1 MTGFV
6 WSLPA
11 LVVIALLAGGRVG
24 VLRAALA
31 GTLVALAVA
40 LASAP
45 QPFTAGQALVA
56 LGRGMWIGW
65 SVLPYVL
72 GGLLFWQLAAR
83 PPAGDQSARA
93 AGPPQASTD
102 GPSAAQAMASA
113 AGPPYARTAAP
124 VVGPSSAQA
133 APGGSRADR
142 RLLFTACFLVGP
154 FAESATGFGVGMI
167 GTLALIRHLPLRPGH
182 LLAFT
187 LLSQTL
193 IPWGAMA
200 SGTLIGASYARTTP
214 TALALDSGL
223 LLAAV
228 MVPWLA
234 LFWRLARQAGLGAG
248 AGECLRETG
257 WIAVALTLLLTA
269 TRLLGAEI
277 ALLAAYGPLI
287 VIHQVITR
295 RPSPRAL
302 ATAARQVLPY
312 AVLIGCLVSARL
324 LPGVRQT
331 LAGIGRL
338 QPFADLPA
346 WSPLLHA
353 GSWLLAVG
361 IATALLR
368 GRGRQLPR
376 ELLTAWRTGRPAI
389 LSMFLF
395 AMMAEVLAGSGIA
408 AAAASEVSATLGRQA
423 VLIVPPL
430 AALFGV
436 LTNSG
441 TAGNSL
447 FMASQVTLAGEARL
461 PVPAVIAL
469 LHVAGSALSMFSPV
483 RMAIACSLAG
493 TPGQEGAAYRVLAP
507 FAAAAFLVLMAA
519 ACAIAWLGYR

>member
-1 MTGFV
+1 MTGFL

-11 LVVIALLAGGRVG
+11 LVVIVLLAGGRVG

-40 LASAP
+40 LTSAP
-45 QPFTAGQALVA
+45 QPFAAGQALIA
-56 LGRGMWIGW
+56 LGRGTWIGW

-72 GGLLFWQLAAR
+72 GGLVFWQLAAR
-83 PPAGDQSARA
+83 RPTG
-93 AGPPQASTD
+93 D
-102 GPSAAQAMASA
+102 GPAQAQASA
-113 AGPPYARTAAP
+113 AARID
-124 VVGPSSAQA
+124 PSHPHTGS
-133 APGGSRADR
+133 GGSLADR
-142 RLLFTACFLVGP
+142 RLLFFGCFLVGP

-167 GTLALIRHLPLRPGH
+167 GTLALIRHLPLRPGQ

-200 SGTLIGASYARTTP
+200 SGTLIGASYARSTP

-234 LFWRLARQAGLGAG
+234 LFWRLARQVGLGAG
-248 AGECLRETG
+248 AGECLREAC
-257 WIAVALTLLLTA
+257 WIAVALALLLTA

-287 VIHQVITR
+287 VAHYIVTR
-295 RPSPRAL
+295 RPSPAAL
-302 ATAARQVLPY
+302 ATAARQALPY
-312 AVLIGCLVSARL
+312 AVLIGCLVSTRL
-324 LPGVRQT
+324 LPDVRRA

-338 QPFADLPA
+338 QPFPDLPG

-353 GSWLLAVG
+353 GSWLLAIG
-361 IATALLR
+361 IATALVH
-368 GRGRQLPR
+368 GRGRQLPH
-376 ELLTAWRTGRPAI
+376 ELQTAWRTGRPAI

-408 AAAASEVSATLGRQA
+408 AAVAGEVTATLGRQA

-447 FMASQVTLAGEARL
+447 FMASQVTLAEAAGL
-461 PVPAVIAL
+461 PVPMVIAL
-469 LHVAGSALSMFSPV
+469 LHVTGSALSMFSPV
-483 RMAIACSLAG
+483 RMTIACSLAG
-493 TPGQEGAAYRVLAP
+493 TPGQEGAAYRVAAP
-507 FAAAAFLVLMAA
+507 FAVAALLVLMAA
-519 ACAIAWLGYR
+519 AAAIAWMAPG

>member
-1 MTGFV
+1 MTGLV

-11 LVVIALLAGGRVG
+11 LVVIALLAGARVG

-40 LASAP
+40 LTSAP
-45 QPFTAGQALVA
+45 QPFAAGQALLA

-83 PPAGDQSARA
+83 RPAGEGSAQASAAPATRA
-93 AGPPQASTD
+93 AGPPTAS
-102 GPSAAQAMASA
+102 SAGSS
-113 AGPPYARTAAP
+113 PAP
-124 VVGPSSAQA
+124 ATVQVADPSSAQA
-133 APGGSRADR
+133 APGGSLAER
-142 RLLFTACFLVGP
+142 RRLFTACFLVGP

-182 LLAFT
+182 LLAFM

-200 SGTLIGASYARTTP
+200 SGTLIGATYARTTP

-234 LFWRLARQAGLGAG
+234 LFWRLARQAGLGLGAG
-248 AGECLRETG
+248 TGECLREAG
-257 WIAVALTLLLTA
+257 WITVALALLLAA

-287 VIHQVITR
+287 VIHHLVTR
-295 RPSPRAL
+295 RPSPAAL
-302 ATAARQVLPY
+302 AAAARQVLPY
-312 AVLIGCLVSARL
+312 AVLIGCLVSTRL
-324 LPGVRQT
+324 LPGLRQA

-338 QPFADLPA
+338 QPFPDLPG

-368 GRGRQLPR
+368 GRGRKLPH

-408 AAAASEVSATLGRQA
+408 AAMASEVTATLGRQA

-447 FMASQVTLAGEARL
+447 FMASQVTLAGEAGL

-469 LHVAGSALSMFSPV
+469 LHVTGSALSMFSPV
-483 RMAIACSLAG
+483 RMSIACSLAG
-493 TPGQEGAAYRVLAP
+493 TPGQEGAGYRAAAP
-507 FAAAAFLVLMAA
+507 FAAAAMGVLMAV
-519 ACAIAWLGYR
+519 ACAIVWLGSG